1 MGPQTPLQLW
11 PIPLMSSTPQIVQRT
26 LAAGERPPDPSK
38 FCRPSRH
45 TAPRLGS
52 GSSVS
57 PHAGVEQGW
66 HEDLRSIVALYS
78 LQVSLRRPT
87 ASHSGRK
94 PHIPDHH
101 ALLVAHVW
109 STTREH
115 DRPNSWTTS
124 AGVDGFTY
132 MQERTSELHDATM
145 LLTCPRLHACISA
158 WWHRATEMPDESSST
173 VFVRLGCC

>member
-11 PIPLMSSTPQIVQRT
+11 PFPLMSSTPQIVQRT

-57 PHAGVEQGW
+57 SHAGVEQGW
-66 HEDLRSIVALYS
+66 HEDLRSIVALYC
-78 LQVSLRRPT
+78 LQVSLRRPK
-87 ASHSGRK
+87 ASHLRRK

-101 ALLVAHVW
+101 ALLVAHLW
-109 STTREH
+109 STSNPLAREH
-115 DRPNSWTTS
+115 DRQATQIPGRHLPASMGS
-124 AGVDGFTY
+124 
-132 MQERTSELHDATM
+132 RT
-145 LLTCPRLHACISA
+145 CRK
-158 WWHRATEMPDESSST
+158 
-173 VFVRLGCC
+173 